1 MTATTTYA
9 ALGAISEGTHCPISL
24 IASYT
29 AELHRLTR
37 HDRPQRLA
45 ALLGRAARFLNTE
58 ADGSEEEEQ
67 EGSDLLDALTET
79 LQDYAPPCCYFG
91 TLDGDG
97 ACFGFWPDWHALDDF
112 DGLRCADLADIPE
125 DYSGLAL
132 VVNDHG
138 NASLYEV
145 DPVAQRE
152 RLLWAV
158 V

>member
-1 MTATTTYA
+1 MTTYA
-9 ALGAISEGTHCPISL
+9 TIGTISEGTLRPDDL
-24 IASYT
+24 IPNFV

-37 HDRPQRLA
+37 YDRPQHIA
-45 ALLGRAARFLNTE
+45 ALLGKAARYMDSE
-58 ADGSEEEEQ
+58 ADGSDEERE
-67 EGSDLLDALTET
+67 LAYNILDALTDT
-79 LQDYAPPCCYFG
+79 LQDYAPPYCYFG
-91 TLDGDG
+91 THEGDG
-97 ACFGFWPDWHALDDF
+97 ACFGFWPDLHIVDDF
-112 DGLRCADLADIPE
+112 DGLRCSDLADIPE

-145 DPVAQRE
+145 DAASQRE